1 MCLKPYKFPKEKKW
15 MLKMLVKFLKQER
28 LMYTININPYKCE
41 FITERGFIS
50 SLIDFYIGSV
60 IGSYKLTK
68 KHCIYSQF
76 WRFYLLEHFQE
87 IKFPP
92 NFNLDWGKNEI
103 KQTIY
108 YNGTYDN
115 EKLRR
120 LFKKHKIK
128 TVI

>member
-1 MCLKPYKFPKEKKW
+1 
-15 MLKMLVKFLKQER
+15 MLVKFLKQER
-28 LMYTININPYKCE
+28 LMYTININPYRFR
-41 FITERGFIS
+41 FITDRGFIS

-68 KHCIYSQF
+68 EHLIYSQF

-115 EKLRR
+115 EKLRE

-128 TVI
+128 L